1 LEHLGGDF
9 RRLQQELD
17 DSGKEKDDL
26 RKEIANSQEKI
37 AASEAENAAKD
48 EKAVELNKNT
58 DKLAGDVRRLRQEL
72 KNRDKEKEDLRQELA
87 ASKAVGQ
94 QLEKQAVEEKEAK
107 AQMKSRIGE
116 TEEDLAA
123 KMKMMRTLNASMEQ
137 IAEDNAKLSETMAG
151 QAHQLTEASATL
163 VKERASHSKFIED
176 MEAQWD
182 HARQAEGDLKAKLK
196 ILADENEQLK
206 NRMQLLANEHDAEAA
221 KHRDLLQSHRHEL
234 EYRAAVLGMEVEN
247 ELGARAHEIERLT
260 GILSNSSNVNKN
272 RSSLDNSR
280 SRSGDRPGASGRVGY
295 GIHYA

>member
-1 LEHLGGDF
+1 MEHLGGDF